1 MNAPDP
7 LQTSFAEDLPDPTQS
22 VDLLAQ
28 AQNGDQDALS
38 ALLDRYQG
46 RLHRIVRVRL
56 GARLRTR
63 VESMDI
69 VQEAYA
75 VAMRKIG
82 DLELRGPGSILNW
95 LARIAEHKIHDANDY
110 FRSRE
115 ARPGPRE
122 GLRRVRLD
130 LGSLRRWGPVRS
142 QRRRSPRG
150 GGAFGVARD
159 HRRRA
164 GRALGRS
171 PRGHLAAGLLRRRL
185 GIRCPERSNA
195 APPTRPKRLHRRAW
209 IKLRRAVRPRL
220 ASLRPTSP
228 DSPSPCGSGR
238 GVP

>member
-28 AQNGDQDALS
+28 AQNGDQQALS
-38 ALLDRYQG
+38 ALLDRYQA

-69 VQEAYA
+69 VQDAYA

-82 DLELRGPGSILNW
+82 DLEVRGPGSILNW

-110 FRSRE
+110 FGAEKR
-115 ARPGPRE
+115 
-122 GLRRVRLD
+122 D
-130 LGSLRRWGPVRS
+130 LGREKALDASGS
-142 QRRRSPRG
+142 AS
-150 GGAFGVARD
+150 GAFGLRDRFAASADAPDEEASRSELREIIDDALTELSDVHREVILLRDYCGGDWDYVART
-159 HRRRA
+159 
-164 GRALGRS
+164 LGR
-171 PRGHLAAGLLRRRL
+171 GNTHAAQ
-185 GIRCPERSNA
+185 E
-195 APPTRPKRLHRRAW
+195 LHRRAW

-220 ASLRPTSP
+220 GDRSP
-228 DSPSPCGSGR
+228 D
-238 GVP
+238 